1 LEAQREWLT
10 PKQISAYPFVQKKD
24 GQIVPAILDPR
35 HYWLR
40 ALLTD
45 AGLSLSLAEWPHHN
59 IGQFY
64 LADDHGE
71 VSVLSAS
78 GYIPEIGPVPYFNK
92 IGPVPYADRNY
103 MRYGGDSQLTLSI
116 STDKDVPHVP
126 VLGTAPGYN
135 LLPLNQYY
143 PHPLWAPYFYQ
154 DGAGVYFI
162 RSREGIEKIV
172 RQVEVPDHAA
182 LPHFKEYVEM
192 EKYDVRHDL
201 GRPTARLIETAVVN
215 PWVSAE
221 RELASQKIHGI
232 STQSGLKP

>member
-1 LEAQREWLT
+1 LA
-10 PKQISAYPFVQKKD
+10 KV
-24 GQIVPAILDPR
+24 
-35 HYWLR
+35 
-40 ALLTD
+40 
-45 AGLSLSLAEWPHHN
+45 LSLYIANFPHIT

-71 VSVLSAS
+71 VGVLSAS
-78 GYIPEIGPVPYFNK
+78 GFTYEIRPVPVA
-92 IGPVPYADRNY
+92 GSNY
-103 MRYGGDSQLTLSI
+103 MGFSAGGQLTLRI
-116 STDKDVPHVP
+116 STDTNVPQVP
-126 VLGTAPGYN
+126 ILGTAPGYN

-143 PHPLWAPYFYQ
+143 PHPLWTPYFYQ
-154 DGAGVYFI
+154 DGVGVYFI
-162 RSREGIEKIV
+162 RSRETIEKIV